1 MREISARVQELS
13 DKQQLMRLSYLGSK
27 GYPKVVPVW
36 FARVD
41 DSYYI
46 GTEATS
52 AKGKA
57 IKRDPRAGWVIDGGE
72 RHGFWGA
79 SYSGRL
85 DEVSDAALKARIYHA
100 LGGKY
105 FSSSDDPEFVKVYG
119 KVDDPATVY
128 FRLAPETVFSWDY

>member
-1 MREISARVQELS
+1 MHEISARIQELS
-13 DKQQLMRLSYLGSK
+13 DKQGLMRLSYLAVN

-41 DSYYI
+41 HFYYV

-52 AKGKA
+52 AKSKA
-57 IKRDPRAGWVIDGGE
+57 IQRDPRAGWVIDGGE
-72 RHGFWGA
+72 NHRFWGA

-85 DEVSDAALKARIYHA
+85 EEVSDAAIKARAYSA
-100 LGGKY
+100 LGEKY
-105 FSSSDDPEFVKVYG
+105 FSSSDDPEFVKIYG

-128 FRLAPETVFSWDY
+128 FRLVPETVYSWDY